1 MPLLHSAKGL
11 ERERHDGGDSGL
23 AKPYGSLAAMG
34 REMAGPPNKADLS
47 QGKPIVKISTSQLE
61 AVLTSGGQIT
71 PNAAQVDSAVIR
83 LVDAD
88 MIQETTRQV
97 LAMPDR
103 EELIAALKERIEK
116 GEYNPSGEDIADAMV
131 RRMVADRIK

>member
-1 MPLLHSAKGL
+1 
-11 ERERHDGGDSGL
+11 
-23 AKPYGSLAAMG
+23 
-34 REMAGPPNKADLS
+34 MAGPPNRADQS

-71 PNAAQVDSAVIR
+71 PSAAQVDSAVIR

-88 MIQETTRQV
+88 MIQETTKQV

-103 EELIAALKERIEK
+103 EELIAALKERIEN
-116 GEYNPSGEDIADAMV
+116 GEYSPSGEDIADAMV

>member
-1 MPLLHSAKGL
+1 
-11 ERERHDGGDSGL
+11 
-23 AKPYGSLAAMG
+23 
-34 REMAGPPNKADLS
+34 
-47 QGKPIVKISTSQLE
+47 VKISTSQLE

-71 PNAAQVDSAVIR
+71 PNAAQVDSAVIK

-88 MIQETTRQV
+88 MIQDTTKQV

-103 EELIAALKERIEK
+103 EEMIAVLKDRIEK

-131 RRMVADRIK
+131 RRMLADRIK

>member
-1 MPLLHSAKGL
+1 M
-11 ERERHDGGDSGL
+11 
-23 AKPYGSLAAMG
+23 
-34 REMAGPPNKADLS
+34 
-47 QGKPIVKISTSQLE
+47 KISTSQLE

-71 PNAAQVDSAVIR
+71 PNAAQVDSAVIK

-88 MIQETTRQV
+88 MIQDTTKQV

-103 EELIAALKERIEK
+103 EEMIAVLKDRIEK

-131 RRMVADRIK
+131 RRMLADRIK